1 MNKKNIW
8 NQVTA
13 HLKTSISKSEINTW
27 FSSASLFEITKD
39 LALIEVPNKFIATWL
54 SENYMDQIRKS
65 FYDTI
70 HYLPEIHFTHRG
82 LKSGREIHHFKT
94 EKISG
99 VRKNNQLNQIFNFDN
114 FVTAKCNRLAFSSA
128 SDVANKPAQNY
139 NPLFMFS
146 SLSSGKTHLMNA
158 IGNQAVRNNPS
169 VNVKYVSIDQFSMD
183 FSLASKNR
191 KLSRFRNNYRD
202 GDFLLLD
209 DFHQIAGRN
218 KLQKELVSIFNHYYE
233 SKKQIVAAA
242 KSPPGHIKG
251 LQPELRSRF
260 EWGLLVELQVPDSNT
275 RMKIVKQTAKSEK
288 LTIPDDVAFFLSNAT
303 DDLKALR
310 RYIVSL
316 GVYSSLNNREINIS
330 TVKAVIKS
338 KQAHAIN
345 IKDIQKLTADNF
357 NISLNDLLST
367 KKTYKFSYPRH
378 VAMYLSRKLTGLS
391 FKQIAKEFGNKD
403 HSTIIY
409 AVKRIEKDKEQKGSV
424 KKDLNKLQNLL
435 S

>member
-1 MNKKNIW
+1 
-8 NQVTA
+8 
-13 HLKTSISKSEINTW
+13 
-27 FSSASLFEITKD
+27 
-39 LALIEVPNKFIATWL
+39 
-54 SENYMDQIRKS
+54 MDQ
-65 FYDTI
+65 
-70 HYLPEIHFTHRG
+70 L
-82 LKSGREIHHFKT
+82 
-94 EKISG
+94 
-99 VRKNNQLNQIFNFDN
+99 
-114 FVTAKCNRLAFSSA
+114 
-128 SDVANKPAQNY
+128 
-139 NPLFMFS
+139 
-146 SLSSGKTHLMNA
+146 
-158 IGNQAVRNNPS
+158 
-169 VNVKYVSIDQFSMD
+169 SMD

-191 KLSRFRNNYRD
+191 NLSKFRNNYKN

-218 KLQKELVSIFNHYYE
+218 KLQKELISIFNHYYE

-242 KSPPGHIKG
+242 KSPPGHIKN

-260 EWGLLVELQVPDSNT
+260 EWGLLVELQIPDSNT
-275 RMKIVKQTAKSEK
+275 RMKIVKQTAKNEK

-303 DDLKALR
+303 DDVKTLKRHL
-310 RYIVSL
+310 VSL
-316 GVYSSLNNREINIS
+316 GIYTSLNKREIKIS
-330 TVKAVIKS
+330 TVKAIIKN
-338 KQAHAIN
+338 KQSYTTSVE
-345 IKDIQKLTADNF
+345 DIQKLTADHF

-409 AVKRIEKDKEQKGSV
+409 AVKRIEEDKKQTSSV